1 MSSVAGDR
9 WHRRADGVKESRP
22 GHADTPALEV
32 REPQTAG
39 HSKLL
44 REAATCLSKV
54 VPATTPTPADPR
66 PCLIGG
72 RIAGST
78 CTACGHN
85 AARRH
90 PRCERCLGNTI
101 ATDFG
106 PTGVVWSSATV
117 HLRIGELTPPFV
129 LAYID
134 VDAGPRVLAQ
144 VVGGNEIPAGGLVRF
159 TGEENGN
166 LTVKAV
172 GQ

>member
-1 MSSVAGDR
+1 M
-9 WHRRADGVKESRP
+9 
-22 GHADTPALEV
+22 
-32 REPQTAG
+32 
-39 HSKLL
+39 
-44 REAATCLSKV
+44 
-54 VPATTPTPADPR
+54 
-66 PCLIGG
+66 
-72 RIAGST
+72 
-78 CTACGHN
+78 
-85 AARRH
+85 
-90 PRCERCLGNTI
+90 
-101 ATDFG
+101 
-106 PTGVVWSSATV
+106 VWSSATV